1 MKKKSGKEIK
11 GKVERERDRDQDRDT
26 ERDRDM
32 TKRLEICL
40 LKSFKLFG
48 RCEYSPSILAKLR
61 QHNR

>member
-11 GKVERERDRDQDRDT
+11 GKVERET
-26 ERDRDM
+26 ETKTETQRDRDM